1 MNIDMFVIL
10 WTYLTAISLI
20 DIDITIELAWSDC
33 FHRYS

>member
-10 WTYLTAISLI
+10 WAYLTAISLI
-20 DIDITIELAWSDC
+20 DIDITIELDWSDI